1 MKDFRGSI
9 QPPFVGKVKLKGR
22 MSSQKLPGSF
32 GVLFPGYSLPMKAE
46 RSRNKERLEASLAGL
61 CELELLKQRQEC
73 RVLSALCLG
82 DSPVPGRPPWGALR
96 SARCALDAPSGSAS
110 EDLSL
115 QTVSDCEMMRFQIAW
130 AVKQTLLSAG
140 VKGSLVC
147 ILIDAKLTKL

>member
-1 MKDFRGSI
+1 
-9 QPPFVGKVKLKGR
+9 

-115 QTVSDCEMMRFQIAW
+115 QTSSVQWGMKASLEQQVAELKVSTE
-130 AVKQTLLSAG
+130 VHST
-140 VKGSLVC
+140 GSPSDPREESQLGSGKENHRGFSLKDV
-147 ILIDAKLTKL
+147 